1 VTTEEEE
8 MLARCAGDA
17 RTVRHVFEQ
26 MPAGQA
32 ALKGP
37 EDTFVAANAAFRAM
51 SARPDVVGRTLRQ
64 VFPGI
69 GGQRVYEMYDRVY
82 ATGIPQTAS
91 EWRTYLIPAGGG
103 AAEELFFDFTATPM
117 RGPDG
122 TVTGVSLL
130 VTDVTERVRARETA
144 RARTADAERRYEAA
158 RDVVIA
164 LQEALLPK
172 GLPVLPGARIAARY
186 LAAGQDQAAGGDW
199 FDAIPLRDGRVAL
212 VVGDVVGHGVAASA
226 AMGQLRAVLR
236 HVLTVEPDPA
246 VALGQLDGFAASD
259 PALRAA
265 TSCVA
270 VLSPTDGALRY
281 ATCGHPPPL
290 VVAPDGTTRFLPATG
305 SGPLGTGSV
314 PVLGSAALAAGEVV
328 LLYSDGLVERPGHTL
343 PEQMAALAAV
353 AGDAAANRM
362 LPAAAAATLADRV
375 CQLSVELLT
384 RTGYADDVT
393 ALAAQRLTAPVRAL
407 TAELPAEPASVIT
420 MRRALDDWLD
430 EIGVATA
437 DRQVLEL
444 AVTEAV
450 TNAAEHAYPPG
461 RAGTVRLE
469 ATLGADGY
477 LETRVSDRGRWRVP
491 DLRIPDR
498 GQGLMLATQ
507 LAEQLRVTHP
517 PQEATAPAG
526 SKGTIVTLR
535 HSLHR
540 PAMLASGSSAVV
552 TASPARVPF
561 TAELVA
567 AGPAGPAGPAG
578 EPSATVR
585 VAGPVD
591 VTTAER
597 FSARLL
603 SACRAGV
610 LPLTVNLTGV
620 TILASAGVRV
630 LYDVRD
636 QLAAH
641 GNTLTLV
648 TVPYSAAAAV
658 LDVVRLPSTAAD
670 GAGPRAGR

>member
-1 VTTEEEE
+1 MAAEDEDV
-8 MLARCAGDA
+8 LARRTGDA

-32 ALKGP
+32 AMTGP
-37 EDTFVAANAAFRAM
+37 EHTFIAANAAFRSLA
-51 SARPDVVGRTLRQ
+51 ARPDVIGRPLRE
-64 VFPGI
+64 VFPEMESQPI
-69 GGQRVYEMYDRVY
+69 YEMYERAH

-91 EWRTYLIPAGGG
+91 EWRVHRVPAGGA
-103 AAEELFFDFTATPM
+103 AAEELIIDFTAIPV

-122 TVTGVSLL
+122 AVTGVSLL
-130 VTDVTERVRARETA
+130 VTDVTERVRAREKERARETA
-144 RARTADAERRYEAA
+144 RGRAADAERRYEAA

-186 LAAGQDQAAGGDW
+186 LVAGQDQAAGGDW
-199 FDAIPLRDGRVAL
+199 FDAIPLSDGRVAL
-212 VVGDVVGHGVAASA
+212 VVGDVVGHGAAASA

-246 VALGQLDGFAASD
+246 VALGQLDGFAAGD

-265 TSCVA
+265 TSCVV
-270 VLSPTDGALRY
+270 VLSPADGALRY

-290 VVAPDGTTRFLPATG
+290 VVTPTGMARFLPATG
-305 SGPLGTGSV
+305 AGPLGTGSV
-314 PVLGSAALAAGEVV
+314 PVLGSAGLAAGEVV
-328 LLYSDGLVERPGHTL
+328 LLYSDRLVERPGRTL
-343 PEQMAALAAV
+343 AGEMAALAVV
-353 AGDAAANRM
+353 AGDAATNRT
-362 LPAAAAATLADRV
+362 LPDAAATLADRV
-375 CQLSVELLT
+375 CQLSAELLI
-384 RTGYADDVT
+384 RTGYGDDVT
-393 ALAAQRLTAPVRAL
+393 TLAAQRLTAPVREL
-407 TAELPAEPASVIT
+407 TAELPAQPGSVVT

-469 ATLGADGY
+469 AALGADGY
-477 LETRVSDRGRWRVP
+477 LEARVSDRGRWRVP
-491 DLRIPDR
+491 DPRTPGR
-498 GQGLMLATQ
+498 GQGLMLASQ
-507 LAEQLRVTHP
+507 LAGQLRVSHP
-517 PQEATAPAG
+517 PQEATAPPG

-540 PAMLASGSSAVV
+540 PAMLASEASAVV
-552 TASPARVPF
+552 PASPAPVPF
-561 TAELVA
+561 AADLVA
-567 AGPAGPAGPAG
+567 AGPAG
-578 EPSATVR
+578 EPPVTVR

-591 VTTAER
+591 VTTAQR
-597 FSARLL
+597 FTGRLL

-610 LPLTVNLTGV
+610 LPLTVDLTGV
-620 TILASAGVRV
+620 TVLASAGVRV
-630 LYDVRD
+630 LHDVRD

-648 TVPYSAAAAV
+648 TGPGSAAAAV
-658 LDVVRLPSTAAD
+658 LDVVRLPYTA
-670 GAGPRAGR
+670 

>member
-1 VTTEEEE
+1 MTAEDEDV
-8 MLARCAGDA
+8 LALRTGAA

-26 MPAGQA
+26 MPTGQA
-32 ALKGP
+32 AMTGP
-37 EDTFVAANAAFRAM
+37 EHTFIAANEAFRSM
-51 SARPDVVGRTLRQ
+51 SARPDVIGRTFRE
-64 VFPGI
+64 VFPEIEG
-69 GGQRVYEMYDRVY
+69 RRAYEMYHRVY

-91 EWRTYLIPAGGG
+91 EWRVDRIPVGGT

-130 VTDVTERVRARETA
+130 VTDVTEWVRARETA
-144 RARTADAERRYEAA
+144 RDADAERRYEAA
-158 RDVVIA
+158 RNAVIT

-186 LAAGQDQAAGGDW
+186 LVAGQDQAAGGDW
-199 FDAIPLRDGRVAL
+199 FDAIPLTGGRVAL

-236 HVLTVEPDPA
+236 HVLTVVPDPA

-265 TSCVA
+265 TLCVV
-270 VLSPTDGALRY
+270 VLTPADGAMRY

-290 VVAPDGTTRFLPATG
+290 VLTPDGMARFLPATG
-305 SGPLGTGSV
+305 AGPLGTGSM
-314 PVLGSAALAAGEVV
+314 PVLGPGELAAGDMV
-328 LLYSDGLVERPGHTL
+328 LLYSDGLGERPGRTL
-343 PEQMAALAAV
+343 AEDMAELAAV
-353 AGDAAANRM
+353 AGDAAANRT
-362 LPAAAAATLADRV
+362 LPAAPAAALADRV

-384 RTGYADDVT
+384 RAGYDDDVT
-393 ALAAQRLTAPVRAL
+393 TLAAQRLTVPVREL
-407 TAELPAEPASVIT
+407 TAELPAEPGSVIT

-461 RAGTVRLE
+461 RPGPVRLE
-469 ATLGADGY
+469 ASLGADGF
-477 LETRVSDRGRWRVP
+477 LEARVSDRGRWRVP
-491 DLRIPDR
+491 DPRAPGR
-498 GQGLMLATQ
+498 GQGMMLAAR
-507 LAEQLRVTHP
+507 LAGQLRVSHP
-517 PQEATAPAG
+517 PQEATAPPG

-535 HSLHR
+535 HCLHR
-540 PAMLASGSSAVV
+540 PAMLASKASAVV
-552 TASPARVPF
+552 PAGLASVPF
-561 TAELVA
+561 AAAPVTAGLV
-567 AGPAGPAGPAG
+567 GGSPV
-578 EPSATVR
+578 TMR
-585 VAGPVD
+585 VSGPVD

-597 FSARLL
+597 FVGRLL

-610 LPLTVNLTGV
+610 LPLTVDLTGV

-630 LYDVRD
+630 LYEVKD

-641 GNTLTLV
+641 GNALTLV
-648 TVPYSAAAAV
+648 TGPGSAAAAV
-658 LDVVRLPSTAAD
+658 LDVVRLPYTAS
-670 GAGPRAGR
+670 P